1 MGLMIPTYIEHYVF
15 IDYIDEASTMG
26 SKSNIWWL
34 VIGLSGVLGTISRAI
49 IFLLFGNLAFIS
61 SYFATIIVN
70 ISGSF
75 LLSFVTSLSLSQ
87 GSRFLLYRDP
97 TLIGFTGSFTTFSTL
112 TYDLQSLLLGSAYVY
127 AMIFLISQ
135 MILGLASIR
144 VGKKLSKYF
153 RASESEIPDYLLKEA
168 T

>member
-1 MGLMIPTYIEHYVF
+1 MIPTTNEHLMF
-15 IDYIDEASTMG
+15 SDYFDGAIAMG
-26 SKSNIWWL
+26 SKSTMWWI

-49 IFLLFGNLAFIS
+49 IYFLFGDLLFIS
-61 SYFATIIVN
+61 SYFATMIVN
-70 ISGSF
+70 RSGTF
-75 LLSFVTSLSLSQ
+75 LLSFITSLSLSQ

-112 TYDLQSLLLGSAYVY
+112 TYDIQSLLLGSAYVY
-127 AMIFLISQ
+127 AMIFLVSQ

-144 VGKKLSKYF
+144 VGKKISKYF
-153 RASESEIPDYLLKEA
+153 RASESEIPDYPLKEV